1 MWTDIVYLILQINT
15 TYFPKISQT
24 TENEDCCSHPAAI
37 PESKKLNVEVSHE
50 KFKKMMSVT
59 LAGCMAASA
68 LMMSAGAVDMNS
80 TVALNDTPAAVSTY
94 AGETV
99 TCDVYVAKA
108 DGSMVEK
115 SIDINIPADAS
126 ESKAERLIEANARA
140 VATQNIDA
148 PRSYGSQII
157 ASGKGRV
164 LRLVSSG
171 NGSVLAN
178 VTLDDHDYY
187 MMGVFFTDVSPFVTS
202 LNCSVMDTNI
212 GTTQQY
218 FLNIK
223 PNSNR
228 KCEALFLE
236 GDSTDGQKMFNLY
249 SGQNLNFFGSC
260 KTSNGSDG
268 IADVTIRGYYS

>member
-1 MWTDIVYLILQINT
+1 MN
-15 TYFPKISQT
+15 
-24 TENEDCCSHPAAI
+24 
-37 PESKKLNVEVSHE
+37 

-59 LAGCMAASA
+59 LACCMAASA

>member
-1 MWTDIVYLILQINT
+1 MWIYI
-15 TYFPKISQT
+15 
-24 TENEDCCSHPAAI
+24 
-37 PESKKLNVEVSHE
+37 
-50 KFKKMMSVT
+50 
-59 LAGCMAASA
+59 
-68 LMMSAGAVDMNS
+68 
-80 TVALNDTPAAVSTY
+80 
-94 AGETV
+94 
-99 TCDVYVAKA
+99 
-108 DGSMVEK
+108 
-115 SIDINIPADAS
+115 INIPDDAS

-268 IADVTIRGYYS
+268 IADVTIRGYRGVEHEKDSKDIMYVLCRPRSCICTADGRCSVR